1 MCCPAISLAFSIL
14 HFSFSILLNL
24 SGILNP
30 SLSFR
35 SRCARAR
42 AAPSPHTPFAAFLS
56 KRIRSHGCG
65 QGAHSPPCRSPLQ
78 FWPGPA
84 LINLDSY
91 PRSFSGDGAWDA
103 VAEEVLS
110 ILDALNRSGQ
120 LRPGRSRDRFEKLCG
135 DGIMYKL
142 SIDAMLGS
150 GDDDEGRGRGVVERL
165 VERAPELRGL
175 DEGRLYVD
183 VFDREAHLAILD
195 TLAHIRIS
203 SLASIADLHESSTRA
218 CISCSAQTPPYP
230 SDLEDALASWLS
242 SRCLAAI
249 MDMDGSDMG
258 PHAALASRLGFASG
272 SPTFDDLQFDISDGR
287 GLLLLLSHHSPRA
300 IACGSTA
307 SGVCKTLGDKMSN
320 CRAVIAACDALGLSL
335 LLSPDDL
342 VQVDPGMRV
351 LVNLFLSSIFM
362 RVERPAAYSR
372 LTNTAKY
379 AESVQAL
386 PGMAPSDSQGEGT
399 VLGQTAGGS
408 KVMLEI
414 LNVDRHAKQ
423 HQQQQQQQK
432 PVGAASRRRKP
443 SEHGPEVLIIEHSPA
458 TSPTDARDDGTGNRN
473 DNSNYLHSSPSSRS
487 VAPLGKNKS
496 SADGIGFLSSTP
508 ARVLNKSS
516 LEGIGYLGSPHT
528 PHANLLGKSSLVA
541 RSPTP
546 RIAPSPAE
554 GSPKPKLSPAAV
566 AATGLGGGKYF
577 DGRLS
582 DGEGDWG
589 VVPAVILPT
598 KSLLVFSPLDLF
610 FFPSQACSSLLLSHL
625 SPCFLLSFIPS
636 CHLSTL
642 AAFIFSSPVLI
653 HLSFSLFFKRL
664 REHTI

>member
-1 MCCPAISLAFSIL
+1 
-14 HFSFSILLNL
+14 
-24 SGILNP
+24 
-30 SLSFR
+30 
-35 SRCARAR
+35 
-42 AAPSPHTPFAAFLS
+42 
-56 KRIRSHGCG
+56 
-65 QGAHSPPCRSPLQ
+65 
-78 FWPGPA
+78 
-84 LINLDSY
+84 
-91 PRSFSGDGAWDA
+91 
-103 VAEEVLS
+103 
-110 ILDALNRSGQ
+110 
-120 LRPGRSRDRFEKLCG
+120 
-135 DGIMYKL
+135 MYKL
-142 SIDAMLGS
+142 SVDAMLGS
-150 GDDDEGRGRGVVERL
+150 GDDGEGRERGVVDRL
-165 VERAPELRGL
+165 AERAPELRRL
-175 DEGRLYVD
+175 DEERLYAD
-183 VFDREAHLAILD
+183 LFDREAHLAILD

-218 CISCSAQTPPYP
+218 CLSCSAQTPPYP

-249 MDMDGSDMG
+249 MDVDGSDMG

-300 IACGSTA
+300 IAPGSTA
-307 SGVCKTLGDKMSN
+307 SGVCKTLGDKTNN

-414 LNVDRHAKQ
+414 LNVDRQ
-423 HQQQQQQQK
+423 QQQQQQQQK
-432 PVGAASRRRKP
+432 PAGAASRRRKP
-443 SEHGPEVLIIEHSPA
+443 SDHDPEVLIIEHSPA
-458 TSPTDARDDGTGNRN
+458 TSPTDARDDINS
-473 DNSNYLHSSPSSRS
+473 NSNYLHSSPSGRS
-487 VAPLGKNKS
+487 GAPLGKNKS

-566 AATGLGGGKYF
+566 AATGGGVGKYF

-598 KSLLVFSPLDLF
+598 HSPLGF
-610 FFPSQACSSLLLSHL
+610 FCTRLVSLSLPGLLLPALISPVAILPALIYPLFHL
-625 SPCFLLSFIPS
+625 FTLFLPSSIPCFIS
-636 CHLSTL
+636 
-642 AAFIFSSPVLI
+642 SSPVPI
-653 HLSFSLFFKRL
+653 HLSFSLGALAGTKHLTDACGWSGDEQPRVDG
-664 REHTI
+664 R

>member
-1 MCCPAISLAFSIL
+1 
-14 HFSFSILLNL
+14 
-24 SGILNP
+24 
-30 SLSFR
+30 
-35 SRCARAR
+35 
-42 AAPSPHTPFAAFLS
+42 
-56 KRIRSHGCG
+56 
-65 QGAHSPPCRSPLQ
+65 
-78 FWPGPA
+78 
-84 LINLDSY
+84 
-91 PRSFSGDGAWDA
+91 
-103 VAEEVLS
+103 
-110 ILDALNRSGQ
+110 
-120 LRPGRSRDRFEKLCG
+120 
-135 DGIMYKL
+135 MYKL

-150 GDDDEGRGRGVVERL
+150 GDDDEGRGRGVVKRL
-165 VERAPELRGL
+165 VERAPELKGL

-300 IACGSTA
+300 IAYGSTA

-372 LTNTAKY
+372 LTNTAQY

-423 HQQQQQQQK
+423 HQQQQQQK

-589 VVPAVILPT
+589 MVPAVILPT